1 MVCLLLCSTKFQI
14 MKGKAILL
22 IILAGSLSLS
32 AQIKKGTF
40 MLEGGISLS
49 GNGRYDSKP
58 FTEGFGISFGT
69 SDYFTEYY
77 LTGEEIFWNSYKTSN
92 YSLAPR
98 IGYFLFKNFVVG
110 PDFRYR
116 RNTWT
121 NYFEEKDIYKTE
133 LYGFFAR
140 KYFGKNKVTP
150 FFEGGFGFGKS
161 QMSTN
166 ETSSGGGH
174 YKRIEQR
181 DQSYLCGTIGASY
194 SVIPKLKIN
203 LMAKFQHTKEKP
215 INTESFS
222 TSHTKTLNFD
232 SALVLSFSYFLNR
245 KIKE

>member
-1 MVCLLLCSTKFQI
+1 

-22 IILAGSLSLS
+22 IILAASLSLS

-40 MLEGGISLS
+40 MLEGGINLS
-49 GNGRYDSKP
+49 GNCYYDSKP

-69 SDYFTEYY
+69 SDQFVKYY
-77 LTGEEIFWNSYKTSN
+77 LTGEEIFWDTDKTLN

-98 IGYFLFKNFVVG
+98 IGYFLFRNFVVG

-121 NYFEEKDIYKTE
+121 NYFEAKDIYKTV

-140 KYFGKNKVTP
+140 KYFGNNKITP
-150 FFEGGFGFGKS
+150 FIEGGFGFGLS

-166 ETSSGGGH
+166 EISSGGAH
-174 YKRIEQR
+174 WKRIERR
-181 DQSYLCGTIGASY
+181 DQSYLCGAIGASY

-203 LMAKFQHTKEKP
+203 LLAKFQHTKEKP
-215 INTESFS
+215 TDTESFS